1 MPIFAAMNATRR
13 IPLLLLATLC
23 SLLTVGQR
31 RLTVVDVET
40 NVPIAGVNVVF
51 KEQAVQTDSTG
62 CVIVADS
69 CRSLIF
75 SHVNY
80 ESRIVNIEEVRDVV
94 FLISK
99 LLSLREVVVLGKAK
113 PDDNKNLNDRLGLRL
128 SKEEIQAIKASQ
140 NMGGNLFA
148 LVGYL
153 IPKKWKEKA
162 RRNTKEG
169 RRERLRQILSD
180 Y

>member
-1 MPIFAAMNATRR
+1 MPIFAAMIATRR
-13 IPLLLLATLC
+13 ISLLLLATLC

-40 NVPIAGVNVVF
+40 NVPIAGVNVVYR
-51 KEQAVQTDSTG
+51 EQAVQTDSTG
-62 CVIVADS
+62 CVVVADS
-69 CRSLIF
+69 SRSLVF

-80 ESRIVNIEEVRDVV
+80 ESRIINIEEVRDTV

-113 PDDNKNLNDRLGLRL
+113 PDDTKSLNDRLGLRL
-128 SKEEIQAIKASQ
+128 SKEEIQAIKTSQ